1 MLVFILADLNSMPE
15 EIFYEENT
23 GPTELVEQRGLR
35 WKEHL
40 YEEISDDKKDESL
53 CLNEVNDEVER
64 KTWSEDSSSSS
75 SSSDN
80 STLKSKKKEDC
91 TLSKSSTF

>member
-1 MLVFILADLNSMPE
+1 MPE

-23 GPTELVEQRGLR
+23 GPSELVEQRGLR

-40 YEEISDDKKDESL
+40 YEEISDDEKDETL

-64 KTWSEDSSSSS
+64 KSRSEDSSSSSSASS

-80 STLKSKKKEDC
+80 STLESKKKEDC
-91 TLSKSSTF
+91 TLSKASTF